1 LRRQKNHHQI
11 SFLCFFVTHFLGL
24 DSSLHAKKLHF
35 ISSHN
40 KGFVSAKLSSH
51 SSYSRTDTALSDTKK
66 KIKKTYNN
74 VIIIMGFFLPISG
87 SVSQAV
93 VHPNVIFNVCDSYV
107 RRNDNVERVI
117 GTLLGH
123 YDAKTNRLE
132 VTNSYAVP
140 HNVQQS
146 TGQVLLDV
154 EFHRAMIELHA
165 RVNPKEIVIGW
176 YSTGDGIVPAS
187 SLIHEFYA
195 KEMGMNISAPLHL
208 TFDVEFKDTDNL
220 VRAWVGRS
228 LDFGVSSLARR
239 RELEKKEAVKSG
251 KEEKKEQHQNEDED
265 EDDEDEDMGMSSA
278 CFQEI
283 ACVTNFELA
292 ERVGFDALSATKT
305 EKNAENSSAVEGL
318 KKTVEKIE
326 KLLDECK
333 IRAEENGG
341 ESSSIVVG
349 NSRVGRQVAEVL
361 RATPQLTNDQFARVF
376 GESGRDCMM
385 VSYVAN
391 VAKVQL
397 QLAEKLNTASFL
409 V

>member
-1 LRRQKNHHQI
+1 V
-11 SFLCFFVTHFLGL
+11 LCHSIFGL
-24 DSSLHAKKLHF
+24 DSSFQKTFF
-35 ISSHN
+35 ILSPHNERFCAAQNSSY
-40 KGFVSAKLSSH
+40 
-51 SSYSRTDTALSDTKK
+51 SYSRTDTTLSRKK
-66 KIKKTYNN
+66 KIKNN

-140 HNVQQS
+140 HNVQHA

-341 ESSSIVVG
+341 ESSSVVVG

>member
-1 LRRQKNHHQI
+1 MR
-11 SFLCFFVTHFLGL
+11 
-24 DSSLHAKKLHF
+24 KK
-35 ISSHN
+35 
-40 KGFVSAKLSSH
+40 KKKKLSSLSLTRASHHKKRTRHPH
-51 SSYSRTDTALSDTKK
+51 SLLPRKTTRRTHTHYTRARTRRIFSTEYEQQQSK
-66 KIKKTYNN
+66 
-74 VIIIMGFFLPISG
+74 MGILLPISG
-87 SVSQAV
+87 QVSKAV

-123 YDAKTNRLE
+123 YDPKTNSLE

-239 RELEKKEAVKSG
+239 RELEKNEG
-251 KEEKKEQHQNEDED
+251 KEEKKEQNEDED
-265 EDDEDEDMGMSSA
+265 EDTDDEDMGMSSA

-283 ACVTNFELA
+283 TCVTNFELA
-292 ERVGFDALSATKT
+292 ERVGFDALSQTKT

-333 IRAEENGG
+333 IRAEENEG
-341 ESSSIVVG
+341 ESSSVVVG

-385 VSYVAN
+385 ISYVTN

>member
-1 LRRQKNHHQI
+1 
-11 SFLCFFVTHFLGL
+11 
-24 DSSLHAKKLHF
+24 
-35 ISSHN
+35 
-40 KGFVSAKLSSH
+40 
-51 SSYSRTDTALSDTKK
+51 
-66 KIKKTYNN
+66 
-74 VIIIMGFFLPISG
+74 MGFFLPISG

-239 RELEKKEAVKSG
+239 RELEKTEREDIASVEDGDFGRRGRHRHKSRG
-251 KEEKKEQHQNEDED
+251 
-265 EDDEDEDMGMSSA
+265 
-278 CFQEI
+278 
-283 ACVTNFELA
+283 
-292 ERVGFDALSATKT
+292 
-305 EKNAENSSAVEGL
+305 
-318 KKTVEKIE
+318 
-326 KLLDECK
+326 
-333 IRAEENGG
+333 
-341 ESSSIVVG
+341 
-349 NSRVGRQVAEVL
+349 
-361 RATPQLTNDQFARVF
+361 
-376 GESGRDCMM
+376 
-385 VSYVAN
+385 
-391 VAKVQL
+391 
-397 QLAEKLNTASFL
+397 
-409 V
+409 

>member
-1 LRRQKNHHQI
+1 
-11 SFLCFFVTHFLGL
+11 
-24 DSSLHAKKLHF
+24 
-35 ISSHN
+35 
-40 KGFVSAKLSSH
+40 
-51 SSYSRTDTALSDTKK
+51 
-66 KIKKTYNN
+66 
-74 VIIIMGFFLPISG
+74 
-87 SVSQAV
+87 
-93 VHPNVIFNVCDSYV
+93 
-107 RRNDNVERVI
+107 
-117 GTLLGH
+117 
-123 YDAKTNRLE
+123 
-132 VTNSYAVP
+132 
-140 HNVQQS
+140 
-146 TGQVLLDV
+146 
-154 EFHRAMIELHA
+154 
-165 RVNPKEIVIGW
+165 
-176 YSTGDGIVPAS
+176 
-187 SLIHEFYA
+187 
-195 KEMGMNISAPLHL
+195 LHL

-239 RELEKKEAVKSG
+239 RELEKNEG
-251 KEEKKEQHQNEDED
+251 KEEKKEQNEDED
-265 EDDEDEDMGMSSA
+265 EDTDDEDMGMSSA

-283 ACVTNFELA
+283 TCVTNFELA
-292 ERVGFDALSATKT
+292 ERVGFDALSQTKT

-333 IRAEENGG
+333 IRAEENEG
-341 ESSSIVVG
+341 ESSSVVVG

-385 VSYVAN
+385 ISYVTN

>member
-1 LRRQKNHHQI
+1 
-11 SFLCFFVTHFLGL
+11 
-24 DSSLHAKKLHF
+24 
-35 ISSHN
+35 
-40 KGFVSAKLSSH
+40 
-51 SSYSRTDTALSDTKK
+51 
-66 KIKKTYNN
+66 
-74 VIIIMGFFLPISG
+74 M
-87 SVSQAV
+87 
-93 VHPNVIFNVCDSYV
+93 
-107 RRNDNVERVI
+107 I

-123 YDAKTNRLE
+123 YDAKTNSLE

-239 RELEKKEAVKSG
+239 RELEKNEG
-251 KEEKKEQHQNEDED
+251 KEEKKEQNEDED
-265 EDDEDEDMGMSSA
+265 EDTDDEDMGMSSA

-283 ACVTNFELA
+283 TCVTNFELA
-292 ERVGFDALSATKT
+292 ERVGFDALSQTKT

-333 IRAEENGG
+333 IRAEENEG
-341 ESSSIVVG
+341 ESSSVVVG

-385 VSYVAN
+385 ISYVTN

>member
-1 LRRQKNHHQI
+1 
-11 SFLCFFVTHFLGL
+11 
-24 DSSLHAKKLHF
+24 
-35 ISSHN
+35 
-40 KGFVSAKLSSH
+40 
-51 SSYSRTDTALSDTKK
+51 
-66 KIKKTYNN
+66 
-74 VIIIMGFFLPISG
+74 MGFFLPISG

-361 RATPQLTNDQFARVF
+361 RATPQLTSDQFARVF
-376 GESGRDCMM
+376 GESGRDSMM
-385 VSYVAN
+385 ISYVAN
-391 VAKVQL
+391 VTKIQL
-397 QLAEKLNTASFL
+397 QLAVKLNTASFL

>member
-1 LRRQKNHHQI
+1 
-11 SFLCFFVTHFLGL
+11 
-24 DSSLHAKKLHF
+24 
-35 ISSHN
+35 
-40 KGFVSAKLSSH
+40 
-51 SSYSRTDTALSDTKK
+51 
-66 KIKKTYNN
+66 
-74 VIIIMGFFLPISG
+74 
-87 SVSQAV
+87 
-93 VHPNVIFNVCDSYV
+93 
-107 RRNDNVERVI
+107 
-117 GTLLGH
+117 
-123 YDAKTNRLE
+123 
-132 VTNSYAVP
+132 
-140 HNVQQS
+140 
-146 TGQVLLDV
+146 
-154 EFHRAMIELHA
+154 
-165 RVNPKEIVIGW
+165 
-176 YSTGDGIVPAS
+176 
-187 SLIHEFYA
+187 
-195 KEMGMNISAPLHL
+195 
-208 TFDVEFKDTDNL
+208 
-220 VRAWVGRS
+220 
-228 LDFGVSSLARR
+228 
-239 RELEKKEAVKSG
+239 
-251 KEEKKEQHQNEDED
+251 
-265 EDDEDEDMGMSSA
+265 MGMSSA

-349 NSRVGRQVAEVL
+349 NSRVGRQVADVL

>member
-1 LRRQKNHHQI
+1 M
-11 SFLCFFVTHFLGL
+11 GL
-24 DSSLHAKKLHF
+24 NVWLLSLSLSSL
-35 ISSHN
+35 
-40 KGFVSAKLSSH
+40 
-51 SSYSRTDTALSDTKK
+51 
-66 KIKKTYNN
+66 KTRFASETCTGGKRKPPPPPPPPPPPL
-74 VIIIMGFFLPISG
+74 VLLVILLIIIMGFLPISG

-123 YDAKTNRLE
+123 YDPKTNRLE

-154 EFHRAMIELHA
+154 EFHRAMIELHT
-165 RVNPKEIVIGW
+165 RVNPKEVVIGW
-176 YSTGDGIVPAS
+176 YSTGDGIVAAS

-208 TFDVEFKDTDNL
+208 TFDVEFKDTDKL
-220 VRAWVGRS
+220 VRAWTGRS
-228 LDFGVSSLARR
+228 LDFGVSSFVRR
-239 RELEKKEAVKSG
+239 RELEKKDGG
-251 KEEKKEQHQNEDED
+251 KEEKKEQNEDN
-265 EDDEDEDMGMSSA
+265 DDDSDDEDMGMSSA

-283 ACVTNFELA
+283 ACLTDFELA

-305 EKNAENSSAVEGL
+305 EKNAENSSATEGL

-341 ESSSIVVG
+341 DSSVVVG

-361 RATPQLTNDQFARVF
+361 RATPQLTSDQFARVF

-385 VSYVAN
+385 ISYVAN
-391 VAKVQL
+391 VTKIQL

>member
-1 LRRQKNHHQI
+1 MVG
-11 SFLCFFVTHFLGL
+11 FFCLPRYNKFFLGL
-24 DSSLHAKKLHF
+24 FLQLDFDNISLSFPKERESLWVWCLLSLSLSSL
-35 ISSHN
+35 
-40 KGFVSAKLSSH
+40 
-51 SSYSRTDTALSDTKK
+51 
-66 KIKKTYNN
+66 KTRASETCTGGKRKPPPPPPPPL
-74 VIIIMGFFLPISG
+74 VLLVILIIIMGFLPISG

-123 YDAKTNRLE
+123 YDPKTNRLE

-154 EFHRAMIELHA
+154 EFHRAMIELHT
-165 RVNPKEIVIGW
+165 RVNPKEVVIGW
-176 YSTGDGIVPAS
+176 YSTGDGIVAAS

-208 TFDVEFKDTDNL
+208 TFDVEFKDTDKL
-220 VRAWVGRS
+220 VRAWTGRS
-228 LDFGVSSLARR
+228 LDFGVSSFVRR
-239 RELEKKEAVKSG
+239 RELEKKDGG
-251 KEEKKEQHQNEDED
+251 KEEKKEQNEDN
-265 EDDEDEDMGMSSA
+265 DDDSDDEDMGMSSA

-283 ACVTNFELA
+283 ACLTDFELA

-305 EKNAENSSAVEGL
+305 EKNAENSSATEGL

-341 ESSSIVVG
+341 DSSVVVG

-361 RATPQLTNDQFARVF
+361 RATPQLTSDQFARVF

-385 VSYVAN
+385 ISYVAN
-391 VAKVQL
+391 VTKIQL

>member
-1 LRRQKNHHQI
+1 LR
-11 SFLCFFVTHFLGL
+11 
-24 DSSLHAKKLHF
+24 KK
-35 ISSHN
+35 
-40 KGFVSAKLSSH
+40 KKKKLSSLSRARASHHKKRTRHPH
-51 SSYSRTDTALSDTKK
+51 SLLPRKTTTRRTHTTLPRARTRRIFSTEYEQQQSK
-66 KIKKTYNN
+66 
-74 VIIIMGFFLPISG
+74 MGILLPISG
-87 SVSQAV
+87 QVSKAV

-123 YDAKTNRLE
+123 YDAKTNSLE

-239 RELEKKEAVKSG
+239 RELEKNEG
-251 KEEKKEQHQNEDED
+251 KEEKKEQNEDED
-265 EDDEDEDMGMSSA
+265 EDTDDEDMGMSSA

-283 ACVTNFELA
+283 TCVTNFELA
-292 ERVGFDALSATKT
+292 ERVGFDALSQTKT

-333 IRAEENGG
+333 IRAEENEG
-341 ESSSIVVG
+341 ESSSVVVG

-385 VSYVAN
+385 ISYVTN